1 MQTEGR
7 QAVSATGSQLHSD
20 KLDYR
25 VFSIL
30 LEEARFSL
38 VAGKKK
44 IEASLASEIL
54 CWHMAMDGSLSTTGF
69 GLLFY

>member
-38 VAGKKK
+38 IVGKK